1 MREANECN
9 PRSLSLLSHD
19 NSRLSR
25 QVEPNAE
32 PFSQNVFRQKNG
44 LLATV
49 HCTWSSTSDKSRET
63 SGRYYHSVWCLCGMT
78 GLKSIKTLKKA
89 QRRCRPDKENLLNL
103 DWKIMLKLSVENQF
117 SAPVVVVRL
126 LDKWRRRRSFDC
138 TNGWTQA
145 KEAKSL
151 PTSDRSR
158 FHEKKATAFPQSLR
172 MGLAGLYGKITQILP
187 SATRRHIKTN
197 VVVAAVCV
205 FFLCSVRNRL
215 YRFNELLWLSAM
227 KYLVSVIVM

>member
-1 MREANECN
+1 MCKTSLSVEFKFRWFHSPFTTLPVKSACTGMREANECN

-19 NSRLSR
+19 NSWLSR

-32 PFSQNVFRQKNG
+32 PFSQNVFQQKNG

-78 GLKSIKTLKKA
+78 GLKSIKTLKTA

-103 DWKIMLKLSVENQF
+103 DWRIMLKLSVENQF

-126 LDKWRRRRSFDC
+126 LDKWR
-138 TNGWTQA
+138 TKKKVIW
-145 KEAKSL
+145 L
-151 PTSDRSR
+151 
-158 FHEKKATAFPQSLR
+158 HERLNSSEGGKK
-172 MGLAGLYGKITQILP
+172 LADIG
-187 SATRRHIKTN
+187 
-197 VVVAAVCV
+197 
-205 FFLCSVRNRL
+205 
-215 YRFNELLWLSAM
+215 
-227 KYLVSVIVM
+227 

>member
-9 PRSLSLLSHD
+9 PRSLSLCCHMTIHD
-19 NSRLSR
+19 YLVKSSRTFLTKC
-25 QVEPNAE
+25 VPE
-32 PFSQNVFRQKNG
+32 KNG

-78 GLKSIKTLKKA
+78 GLKSIKTLKRA

-126 LDKWRRRRSFDC
+126 W
-138 TNGWTQA
+138 
-145 KEAKSL
+145 
-151 PTSDRSR
+151 TSDEEEGHSTARTVELKRRKQKACRHRIGHVST
-158 FHEKKATAFPQSLR
+158 KKKDCFP
-172 MGLAGLYGKITQILP
+172 
-187 SATRRHIKTN
+187 
-197 VVVAAVCV
+197 AVIEDGV
-205 FFLCSVRNRL
+205 GWFVWKNHANPAKRDSTPH
-215 YRFNELLWLSAM
+215 
-227 KYLVSVIVM
+227 